1 MEFNTWIYYLLAVA
15 VLTATPGP
23 SVLLCVVTSIKQDFK
38 TAFITSIG
46 SLLAIIG
53 IMSISF
59 TGLGIII
66 SSSEYIFNL
75 IKYIGAGYLI
85 YLGYKSFTSKEES
98 YEFNSKVESKE
109 KSKLKYFIDGF
120 MVGASNPKA
129 IVFFTALFPQFINQ
143 SKPLLQQYLIFV
155 ATFAILELSWLLF
168 YSYLGAKSSSWFLK
182 KGRAKLFN
190 RLSGSVFIGA
200 GVLLST
206 LNKSR

>member
-15 VLTATPGP
+15 ILTATPGP

-143 SKPLLQQYLIFV
+143 SEPLLQQFLVFV
-155 ATFAILELSWLLF
+155 STFAILELFWQLL
-168 YSYLGAKSSSWFLK
+168 YSYLGAKSSGWFLK

-206 LNKSR
+206 LNKSK

>member
-190 RLSGSVFIGA
+190 RLSGSIFIGA

-206 LNKSR
+206 LNKSK

>member
-1 MEFNTWIYYLLAVA
+1 MEFNIWIYYLLAVV

-38 TAFITSIG
+38 TALITSIG

-66 SSSEYIFNL
+66 SSSEYIFNI

-85 YLGYKSFTSKEES
+85 YLGYKNFTSKEES
-98 YEFNSKVESKE
+98 YKFNSKVESEE

-143 SKPLLQQYLIFV
+143 SEPLLQQYLIFV
-155 ATFAILELSWLLF
+155 TTFAVLELSWLLF
-168 YSYLGAKSSSWFLK
+168 YSYLGAKSSDWFLK

-190 RLSGSVFIGA
+190 RLSGSIFIGA
-200 GVLLST
+200 GLLLST
-206 LNKSR
+206 LNKNK